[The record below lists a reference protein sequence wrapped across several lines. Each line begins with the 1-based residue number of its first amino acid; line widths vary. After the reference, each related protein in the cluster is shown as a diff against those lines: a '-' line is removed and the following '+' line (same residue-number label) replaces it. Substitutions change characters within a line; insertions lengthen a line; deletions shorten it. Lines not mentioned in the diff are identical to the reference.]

1 MDCSLLFPSRRHLTS
16 HSVGKSLTAVE
27 MSPSWLEQCQMPE
40 EEEGGVECR
49 KVLLDVDGGAR
60 LPFDD
65 SSVDLVTSSLGLHW
79 VNDLP
84 GVFREV
90 HRVLRPEGAFLG
102 AVFGGETLFELR
114 SSLQLAELER
124 EGGVGQHVSP
134 FVEVQDLGNLLNR
147 CGFKMLTIDN
157 DEMKVSHSLKKYF
170 RSLCFP

>member
-1 MDCSLLFPSRRHLTS
+1 
-16 HSVGKSLTAVE
+16 
-27 MSPSWLEQCQMPE
+27 MPEE
-40 EEEGGVECR
+40 EEEGGVECQ

-60 LPFDD
+60 LPFGD

-157 DEMKVSHSLKKYF
+157 DEMKVSNF
-170 RSLCFP
+170 